1 MTGEGS
7 FVEDVMVSG
16 VRLSDLSVEKQDFIR
31 FRLGIKEDARHIGGI
46 NLFGEKF
53 GDYPRNLTMTIRYQ
67 K

>member
-1 MTGEGS
+1 
-7 FVEDVMVSG
+7 MVSG